1 MMNDKILKILL
12 SLMKN
17 TKKMITLLKRKLLF
31 LNNLIL
37 TNLLEN
43 MPTEK
48 DFEQISPMLRKKKNE
63 MNMKRN

>member
-1 MMNDKILKILL
+1 MNDKILKMLL

-17 TKKMITLLKRKLLF
+17 TKKMIILLKRKLLF
-31 LNNLIL
+31 LSNLIQ